1 MKEKKKIYE
10 STLRHATEYFLYISF
25 HLVKDSFSFF
35 FLIVFLMYLKLCLNI
50 IFNIIFTCSVIIVP
64 ISINI
69 LT

>member
-10 STLRHATEYFLYISF
+10 SRLRHATEYFLYISF

-50 IFNIIFTCSVIIVP
+50 IFTCSVIIVP

>member
-35 FLIVFLMYLKLCLNI
+35 FFNSISDVFKVVFKYNIYLFSNNSAY
-50 IFNIIFTCSVIIVP
+50 FY
-64 ISINI
+64 
-69 LT
+69 